1 MKLDKEALDSIISAH
16 KAYRSLQA
24 AYYWDGDPVSQ
35 VSEFCT
41 LDRLKEISEVACAP
55 VTVGL
60 RNIDG
65 SPSEYAV
72 EYNGCRFFAP
82 ANCAV

>member
-24 AYYWDGDPVSQ
+24 AYYWDGAPVSQ

-41 LDRLKEISEVACAP
+41 LDRLKEISEVAGVP

-60 RNIDG
+60 RNSDG
-65 SPSEYAV
+65 SPSEYVV
-72 EYNGCRFFAP
+72 EYNGCSFFAP